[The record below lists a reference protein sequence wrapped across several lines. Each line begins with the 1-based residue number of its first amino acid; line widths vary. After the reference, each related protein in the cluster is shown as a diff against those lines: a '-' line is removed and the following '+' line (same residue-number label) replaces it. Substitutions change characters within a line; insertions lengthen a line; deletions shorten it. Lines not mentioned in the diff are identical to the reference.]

1 MAESVSRSRGRPSNY
16 KQDRGGVPA
25 EFGPFE
31 GIVKS
36 NVDPTRAGRL
46 QVFIEAFTDGG
57 EAAENDD
64 TKWTTVSYMQQFG
77 GYTPASVSSGTN
89 SEIGAYPGNQN
100 SYGMWFTPPDLGV
113 RVLCIFVNGDRS
125 QGYYIGTVPEQ
136 GLGSMLPGVAS
147 ASTYNIGN
155 NKNQQKYF
163 AAATRLPVT
172 EINTDNEAVFNDPQ
186 FFNQR
191 KPVHSYVAGAL
202 FQQGLIEDIERGTI
216 RSSSQRETP
225 SAVYGVS
232 TPGMPIYQG
241 GLKPNDIRKKINDG
255 TIKPNQAQ
263 VIGRIGGHSL
273 VMDDGDL
280 EGDNALFRL
289 RTSKGHQITMSDTG
303 NFFYIIHANGQ
314 TWLEFG
320 LEGTVDVYAT
330 NSVNIRTKGDINLH
344 ADRDISM
351 FAGRNI
357 KMKSNEAIHAE
368 ATTTMTLTSQGEFT
382 AYSKSTIG
390 VKADGVLTI
399 NSSSGSWG
407 SGSALTL
414 QAGAIDLNGP
424 AAGKITAPNPI
435 TKTLMDDTEFD
446 TSLGWIVKPDGLESI
461 VNRAPTHEP
470 YPYHN
475 KGVDVVVQFEDGQ
488 PSPPPGAEPVPAG
501 VEIVAK

>member
-1 MAESVSRSRGRPSNY
+1 
-16 KQDRGGVPA
+16 
-25 EFGPFE
+25 
-31 GIVKS
+31 
-36 NVDPTRAGRL
+36 
-46 QVFIEAFTDGG
+46 
-57 EAAENDD
+57 
-64 TKWTTVSYMQQFG
+64 
-77 GYTPASVSSGTN
+77 
-89 SEIGAYPGNQN
+89 
-100 SYGMWFTPPDLGV
+100 
-113 RVLCIFVNGDRS
+113 
-125 QGYYIGTVPEQ
+125 
-136 GLGSMLPGVAS
+136 
-147 ASTYNIGN
+147 
-155 NKNQQKYF
+155 
-163 AAATRLPVT
+163 
-172 EINTDNEAVFNDPQ
+172 
-186 FFNQR
+186 
-191 KPVHSYVAGAL
+191 
-202 FQQGLIEDIERGTI
+202 
-216 RSSSQRETP
+216 
-225 SAVYGVS
+225 
-232 TPGMPIYQG
+232 
-241 GLKPNDIRKKINDG
+241 
-255 TIKPNQAQ
+255 

-303 NFFYIIHANGQ
+303 NFFYITHANGQ

-368 ATTTMTLTSQGEFT
+368 ATTSMTLTSQGEFT

-424 AAGKITAPNPI
+424 AAGKVASPNPI

-446 TSLGWIVKPDGLESI
+446 TSLGWIIKPDGLESI

>member
-1 MAESVSRSRGRPSNY
+1 MAESVERSRGRPGNY
-16 KQDRGGVPA
+16 KNDRGGVPA
-25 EFGPFE
+25 EFGPFT

-46 QVFIEAFTDGG
+46 QVYIEAFTDGG
-57 EAAENDD
+57 SLAENDD

-77 GYTPASVSSGTN
+77 GYTPASTSTGTN
-89 SEIGAYPGNQN
+89 SETGVYPGNQN

-113 RVLCIFVNGDRS
+113 KVICIFVNGDRS
-125 QGYYIGTVPEQ
+125 QGYYIGTVPES
-136 GLGSMLPGVAS
+136 GLGSMLPGIAAS
-147 ASTYNIGN
+147 ANYEIGN
-155 NKNQQKYF
+155 NTNQAEYF
-163 AAATRLPVT
+163 ASATRLPVT
-172 EINTDNEAVFNDPQ
+172 EINTSNEGAFNDPL
-186 FFNQR
+186 FFNQP

-202 FQQGLIEDIERGTI
+202 FQQGLVGDIERGTI

-241 GLKPNDIRKKINDG
+241 GMKPNDIRAKINDG
-255 TIKPNQAQ
+255 SIKPNQAQ
-263 VIGRIGGHSL
+263 VIGRVGGHSL

-320 LEGTVDVYAT
+320 VEGTVDLYAT
-330 NSVNIRTKGDINLH
+330 NSVNVRTKGDINLH

-351 FAGRNI
+351 YAGRNI
-357 KMKSNEAIHAE
+357 RMKSNEAIHAE
-368 ATTTMTLTSQGEFT
+368 AITSMTLTSQGEFT
-382 AYSKSTIG
+382 AHSKSTIG
-390 VKADGVLTI
+390 IKADGTLTV
-399 NSSSGSWG
+399 NSASGSWG
-407 SGSALTL
+407 AGSSLVL
-414 QAGAIDLNGP
+414 QAGGIDLNGP
-424 AAGKITAPNPI
+424 AAGKVTVPNPI
-435 TKTLMDDTEFD
+435 VKTLLDDTKFN
-446 TSLGWIVKPDGLESI
+446 SSKGWQVSEQGLESI

-470 YPYHN
+470 YPYHGT
-475 KGVDVVVQFEDGQ
+475 GVDVEVEFEQGT
-488 PSPPPGAEPVPAG
+488 PSPPPGSTPVPAG

>member
-25 EFGPFE
+25 EFGPFI

-46 QVFIEAFTDGG
+46 QVFIAAFVDGG
-57 EAAENDD
+57 QAAEDDD

-77 GYTPASVSSGTN
+77 GYTPAPVSSGDN
-89 SEIGAYPGNQN
+89 KEVGAYPGNQN

-113 RVLCIFVNGDRS
+113 EVLCVFVNGDRT
-125 QGYYIGTVPEQ
+125 QGYYIGTVPAQ
-136 GLGSMLPGVAS
+136 GLGSMLPGVA
-147 ASTYNIGN
+147 ASTKYNIGN
-155 NKNQQKYF
+155 NANQAAYF
-163 AAATRLPVT
+163 ADATRLPVT
-172 EINTDNEAVFNDPQ
+172 EINTNNQAIFNNPQ
-186 FFNQR
+186 FFNQP

-232 TPGMPIYQG
+232 TPGMPVYQG
-241 GLKPNDIRKKINDG
+241 GIKPNDIRQKINDG
-255 TIKPNQAQ
+255 SIKPNQAQ
-263 VIGRIGGHSL
+263 VIGRVGGHSL

-303 NFFYIIHANGQ
+303 NFFYIVHANGQ

-320 LEGTVDVYAT
+320 VEGTVDVYAT
-330 NSVNIRTKGDINLH
+330 NSVNVRTKGDINLH
-344 ADRDISM
+344 AGRDISM
-351 FAGRNI
+351 YAGGNI

-407 SGSALTL
+407 AGSALVL
-414 QAGAIDLNGP
+414 QAGGIDLNGP
-424 AAGKITAPNPI
+424 AAGKVASPNPI

-446 TSLGWIVKPDGLESI
+446 SSKGWQVKKDGLESI

-475 KGVDVVVQFEDGQ
+475 KGVDVKVEFEDGK
-488 PSPPPGAEPVPAG
+488 PSPPPGSQPVPAG

>member
-1 MAESVSRSRGRPSNY
+1 MPESIERSKGRPSNY

-25 EFGPFE
+25 EFGPFT

-36 NVDPTRAGRL
+36 NVDPTRSGRL
-46 QVFIEAFTDGG
+46 EVYIEAFADGG
-57 EAAENDD
+57 ESAEDND

-77 GYTPASVSSGTN
+77 GYTPAQNASGSNQEVGT
-89 SEIGAYPGNQN
+89 YPGNQN

-113 RVLCIFVNGDRS
+113 KVICIFVNGDRS

-136 GLGSMLPGVAS
+136 GLGSMLPGIAAS
-147 ASTYNIGN
+147 SNYEIGD
-155 NKNQQKYF
+155 NKNQQEYF
-163 AAATRLPVT
+163 ADATRLPVT
-172 EINTDNEAVFNDPQ
+172 EINTNNKSIFNDPL
-186 FFNQR
+186 FYNQS
-191 KPVHSYVAGAL
+191 KPVHGYVAGTL
-202 FQQGLIEDIERGTI
+202 FQQGLVEDIERGTI

-241 GLKPNDIRKKINDG
+241 GMKPNDIRQKINDG
-255 TIKPNQAQ
+255 TIKPSQAQ

-320 LEGTVDVYAT
+320 SEGTVDVYAT
-330 NSVNIRTKGDINLH
+330 NSVNVRTKGDINLH

-351 FAGRNI
+351 YAGRNI

-368 ATTTMTLTSQGEFT
+368 ATTSMTLTSQGEFT

-390 VKADGVLTI
+390 VKADGTLTL
-399 NSSSGSWG
+399 NSASGSWG
-407 SGSALTL
+407 AGSALVL
-414 QAGAIDLNGP
+414 QAGGIDLNGP
-424 AAGKITAPNPI
+424 AAGKVTTPNPI
-435 TKTLMDDTEFD
+435 TKTLLDDTSFS
-446 TSLGWIVKPDGLESI
+446 TSSGWQVETEALESI

-470 YPYHN
+470 YPYHGT
-475 KGVDVVVQFEDGQ
+475 GVDVEIEFEEGT